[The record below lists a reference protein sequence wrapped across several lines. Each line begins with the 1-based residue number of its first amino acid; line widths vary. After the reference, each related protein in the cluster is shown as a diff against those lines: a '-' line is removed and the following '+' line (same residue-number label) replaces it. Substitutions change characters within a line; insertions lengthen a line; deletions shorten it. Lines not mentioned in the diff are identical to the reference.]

1 MSFNTEKD
9 LIKVLG
15 WTKTFKLLYIIKE
28 IDKGLTKDQILN
40 SLDGLIKPKSF
51 HSYINQIERIR
62 SDISFV

>member
-28 IDKGLTKDQILN
+28 MNEGKTKDEILD

-51 HSYINQIERIR
+51 NSYINQIERIR